1 MELMKGKKK
10 NILPGFGIS
19 LGYTIFYLCLIVLI
33 PITGLFFK
41 ASAQT
46 FSEFYNNITDER
58 VLASFKLSF
67 TASFFAATTD
77 VFIGVLIAWVLVRYD
92 FFGRKIFDA
101 LVDLPFALPTAVAG
115 ITLATIYS
123 PNGFLGSSLEK
134 IGIKVAYTPIGIYLA
149 LTFIGLPFIVRS
161 VEPVLEEF
169 EVELEEAAASL
180 GATRFQTFTKII
192 LPSILPSIISGFVL
206 SFARGL
212 GEYGSVI
219 FISGNMPMVSEITP
233 LIILTKLEQYDYNGA
248 TAIALTLLMIS
259 FILFFF
265 INLIQYYFANRHK
278 AK

>member
-1 MELMKGKKK
+1 MKGKKK

-19 LGYTIFYLCLIVLI
+19 LGYTVFYLCLIVLI
-33 PITGLFFK
+33 PIAGLFFK
-41 ASAQT
+41 ASAQS
-46 FSEFYNNITDER
+46 FSEFYTTISEER
-58 VLASFKLSF
+58 VLAAFKLSF
-67 TASFFAATTD
+67 TASFFAAITD

-123 PNGFLGSSLEK
+123 PNGFLGSALEK

-180 GATRFQTFTKII
+180 GANRFQTFTKII

-259 FILFFF
+259 FVLFFF